1 MPTYKQIVNA
11 IKKSLSKFDLK
22 SHKKIKM
29 KITSTLVSLFL
40 FAITS
45 YSQDTLDLS
54 KNKSFA
60 NDTKALK
67 EFSKQFNDRQTFK
80 FVKDY
85 EGNIYGIG
93 DTFKLGIPL
102 KIQGATE
109 NTHFT
114 GIFGNLDPITS
125 IIPPTDIITTL
136 RLPGQGFSGA
146 ECIVTK
152 IGVRKSMGFAIAF
165 IVFSSQGN
173 TNNGITWEISTLSI
187 DGSLRSKELVDPN
200 APMSSEEAIKKLKAY
215 KEKLD
220 LGLISQEEY
229 DSYKLELSKFIE

>member
-1 MPTYKQIVNA
+1 MELKNEIISASSIMA
-11 IKKSLSKFDLK
+11 IFDLK
-22 SHKKIKM
+22 PHKKIKM

-114 GIFGNLDPITS
+114 NIFGILDPITS
-125 IIPPTDIITTL
+125 IIPPTDIISTL
-136 RLPGQGFSGA
+136 RLPGQGYSGA

-152 IGVRKSMGFAIAF
+152 IGVRKTMGFAIAF

-173 TNNGITWEISTLSI
+173 EISTLSI

-229 DSYKLELSKFIE
+229 DSYKLELLKFIE